1 MSIDLKPSASH
12 QEIGISWDQQANC
25 VHISVQA
32 KQALTQNRSGE
43 MTLTSCIV
51 TSQLFSDTHT
61 WTALVSTVS
70 VSFVDTLCNTSVI
83 IWCFRCCVL
92 SVLIELK
99 MSDVFI
105 SCHVSC

>member
-32 KQALTQNRSGE
+32 KQVLTQNRSGE

-51 TSQLFSDTHT
+51 TSQLFSVTHT

-70 VSFVDTLCNTSVI
+70 VSFVYISNYLVLQVLCFV
-83 IWCFRCCVL
+83 